1 MDHAPLRRIMEAPTS
16 VVGSPLSILVAEHAS
31 SSLEWLDRSASGQ
44 LSFSSG
50 QVAPDVIVVSQQA
63 SEPAAAFASRVTHRI
78 ARLDAAKRPVTRAVL
93 ACGPRSDDAALSAR
107 VQTAQALLASL
118 QDVDSA
124 TLTLAA
130 PAGADPRI
138 RHELMAIAGAL
149 LEGVHGRGPD
159 IRVHFG
165 SPAPRR
171 APHPAVSK
179 KVA

>member
-1 MDHAPLRRIMEAPTS
+1 MEAPTS

-31 SSLEWLDRSASGQ
+31 SSIEWLERSASGQ
-44 LSFSSG
+44 LSSLSG

-63 SEPAAAFASRVTHRI
+63 SEPASVFASRVTHRL
-78 ARLDAAKRPVTRAVL
+78 ARVDASKRAVSLAVL
-93 ACGPRSDDAALSAR
+93 ACGPRSDDASLSAR

-118 QDVDSA
+118 HNARSA

-130 PAGADPRI
+130 PAGADPRL

-149 LEGVHGRGPD
+149 LEGVHDSGPD

-165 SPAPRR
+165 PAAPRR
-171 APHPAVSK
+171 APQPEVSK